1 MEIKFRPTKVEELFG
16 QQHLHDLIK
25 KWLANPET
33 IPQSLLIHGPYGTGK
48 TSIARI
54 LAESLVSNPGDIN
67 EMNAAASR
75 GIDDVRAIAEDTA
88 FHALGKAKVYIIDE
102 LHQMTP
108 AAQQALLKVI
118 EEPKP
123 GTYFILCTT
132 DYEKLVPMIRSRCSK
147 IQVHSLG
154 EPDAM
159 ALIDHVG
166 GKDLAPN
173 IKYDIFLASDGHARD
188 IVKMVG
194 MAQVQPRT
202 VSAIA
207 TNIRNAQEML
217 AGWLSGQV
225 NDATPLLQ
233 IDDQGAKLLADSV
246 CDNPLLYL
254 SLYNQH
260 AFTIY
265 SALLKARADGTLY
278 LISHKQ
284 RLQQILMLRYEIG
297 LYNKPV

>member
-1 MEIKFRPTKVEELFG
+1 MDIKFRPTKVEELFG
-16 QQHLHDLIK
+16 QQHLHDLLR
-25 KWLANPET
+25 KWLDQPDT

-54 LAESLVSNPGDIN
+54 LADRLVSNPTDIN

-123 GTYFILCTT
+123 DTYFILCTT

-147 IQVHSLG
+147 IQVNPLG
-154 EPDAM
+154 EQDAM

-217 AGWLSGQV
+217 AGWLNGTV
-225 NDATPLLQ
+225 NDPSPLLQ
-233 IDDQGAKLLADSV
+233 VDEQGAKMLADNV
-246 CDNPLLYL
+246 CDNPFSYL
-254 SLYNQH
+254 MPYQH
-260 AFTIY
+260 HLFSIY
-265 SALLKARADGTLY
+265 TNLLKSRADGTLY
-278 LISHKQ
+278 LVSHKQ
-284 RLQQILMLRYEIG
+284 RLQQIVMLRYAGELHG
-297 LYNKPV
+297 S